1 MDSTYERHWLVA
13 LRIALFSL
21 GILLLANKLE
31 LPKLLPKFV
40 YTDII
45 VYDRCHAY
53 FAEPAIS
60 KRHHQIRLPYSI
72 LVL

>member
-21 GILLLANKLE
+21 GILLVASKLE
-31 LPKLLPKFV
+31 LPKLFPKLV
-40 YTDII
+40 YADII

-53 FAEPAIS
+53 FAEATES
-60 KRHHQIRLPYSI
+60 KRNH
-72 LVL
+72 

>member
-21 GILLLANKLE
+21 DILLVDTKLE
-31 LPKLLPKFV
+31 LAKLFPKFV
-40 YTDII
+40 YADII

-53 FAEPAIS
+53 FA
-60 KRHHQIRLPYSI
+60 
-72 LVL
+72 